1 MAERWSA
8 LFCIG
13 CGRVDILETCVGNC
27 DEGPLDLVLA
37 KEYDAVRSQIGTTVQ
52 HAGILRESL
61 AELVAKMPEPN
72 APMPSNWPETHR
84 AIQEQARSVLHQI
97 EPSGALEEVDRIPAW
112 RCATCG
118 WTEAAR
124 DCLGICVRERV
135 DFVPAEEYDDVT
147 AEYHEAHRQVA
158 ELAAI
163 VRQLAWVTP
172 RSGEAEHTWQS
183 LRTRAQTH

>member
-1 MAERWSA
+1 
-8 LFCIG
+8 
-13 CGRVDILETCVGNC
+13 
-27 DEGPLDLVLA
+27 
-37 KEYDAVRSQIGTTVQ
+37 
-52 HAGILRESL
+52 
-61 AELVAKMPEPN
+61 
-72 APMPSNWPETHR
+72 
-84 AIQEQARSVLHQI
+84 
-97 EPSGALEEVDRIPAW
+97 
-112 RCATCG
+112 
-118 WTEAAR
+118 
-124 DCLGICVRERV
+124 V